1 MAESHLPIASI
12 ENDFLRLDFFTTT
25 GPRIIGLYAR
35 GANGNLL
42 AETPDIHW
50 PTPHGEFFLRGGHR
64 LMTAPE
70 DLFFMGPEDNLQMER
85 SHNTVILKSPV
96 DASSLEREI
105 TIRLDENRAHLSH
118 RITWHGKDEI
128 RFAPWAITQMRM
140 GGMAIV
146 PQSNADGLQPN
157 RNLVLWPYTR
167 IHDPRL
173 ELNDDLILLHGK
185 VSAEAC
191 KVGTHTP
198 LGWLAC
204 AMGDALFIKSFE
216 VTAGDFPDQGCNVE
230 VYVKDTCIEL
240 ETLGP
245 LKTLKHGHSVT
256 HSETWQVLTGSY
268 PATLETARTILRDHS
283 NQDGA

>member
-1 MAESHLPIASI
+1 MAESNLPIASI
-12 ENDFLRLDFFTTT
+12 ENDFLRLEFFTTT

-42 AETPDIHW
+42 AETPDVHW

-64 LMTAPE
+64 LWVAPE
-70 DLFFMGPEDNLQMER
+70 NPFYTCPEGDIQIEQNGSSVFLR
-85 SHNTVILKSPV
+85 SKADISGIEK
-96 DASSLEREI
+96 EI
-105 TIRLDENRAHLSH
+105 SIQLDENRVHLSH

-185 VSAEAC
+185 FSAEAC
-191 KVGTHTP
+191 KVGAHTP

-245 LKTLKHGHSVT
+245 LKTLKQGHSIT